1 MINRKFFHGFGVVM
15 TAGTVVV
22 LLLYLAD
29 GRRKGGVGLGP
40 IIGIALI
47 LALAWMQFR
56 AFAKDARRPLPKDF
70 DSDGGIDW
78 QEKGVGVQ
86 MLPQSGSM
94 VLLVPDSAVH
104 ETDTLSERF
113 AEKGI
118 RFKVETISRGNPG
131 YSHYGRGGLS
141 TRMRIWVHE
150 ADLAAAKPI
159 VDEVL
164 KIVP

>member
-1 MINRKFFHGFGVVM
+1 MINRKFFHGFGVAM
-15 TAGTVVV
+15 TAGTVAV
-22 LLLYLAD
+22 LLLCLAD
-29 GRRKGGVGLGP
+29 GCREGGVEFGP

-70 DSDGGIDW
+70 DLDGGIDW

-86 MLPQSGSM
+86 MLPRSGSL
-94 VLLVPDSAVH
+94 VLLVPDAAVH

>member
-1 MINRKFFHGFGVVM
+1 MINRKFFYGFGVAM
-15 TAGTVVV
+15 TAATVAV
-22 LLLYLAD
+22 LLLCWVD
-29 GRRKGGVGLGP
+29 GHQEGGVELGT
-40 IIGIALI
+40 IIGIALV
-47 LALAWMQFR
+47 LGLAWLQFR
-56 AFAKDARRPLPKDF
+56 AFAKDARRPLPRDF

-86 MLPQSGSM
+86 MIARSGSL
-94 VLLVPDSAVH
+94 VLLVPDAAVH